1 MLSQDIERAAATL
14 NAMAAIPCLRG
25 GYVPFD
31 FTKGLEPGGWSD
43 DDVRERNHEVRPQVP
58 DTVDL
63 AECRSRVQTAI
74 DEVSAELEQ
83 ALEEEVSRDFSLSLQ
98 CRLLEGRSRD
108 RRFLECL
115 KVGTEESS
123 TTTKAAEAQSR
134 WEKVLADLDW
144 NEARREEMR
153 RVVAENAQTVDLIRF
168 LTDDEFRRYVELLTE
183 LRLAEEAA

>member
-31 FTKGLEPGGWSD
+31 FTNGLEPGGWSD
-43 DDVRERNHEVRPQVP
+43 DDVRERNDEVRPQVP
-58 DTVDL
+58 DKVDL
-63 AECRSRVQTAI
+63 AECRSRVQAAI
-74 DEVSAELEQ
+74 DDVSAELEQ
-83 ALEEEVSRDFSLSLQ
+83 ALEEEVSRDFSLPLQ
-98 CRLLEGRSRD
+98 CRLLEGKSRD

-115 KVGTEESS
+115 KVGTAESS
-123 TTTKAAEAQSR
+123 TTRAREAQSR

-144 NEARREEMR
+144 DEARREEMR

-183 LRLAEEAA
+183 LRIAEEAA

>member
-1 MLSQDIERAAATL
+1 MPL
-14 NAMAAIPCLRG
+14 
-25 GYVPFD
+25 D

-43 DDVRERNHEVRPQVP
+43 DDVRERNHELRPQVP

-63 AECRSRVQTAI
+63 TECRSRVQTAI
-74 DEVSAELEQ
+74 DEVRAELEQ

-115 KVGTEESS
+115 KVGTAESS
-123 TTTKAAEAQSR
+123 TTTKTREAQSR

-144 NEARREEMR
+144 SEARREEMR
-153 RVVAENAQTVDLIRF
+153 RVVAESAQIVDLIRF